1 MAAATFD
8 DLLEDEE
15 FWDSLRKKFLANN
28 QQIWS
33 TIWDSGGSTAY
44 RLGAK
49 RACKELGI
57 DWSEVPF
64 RGQEYYV
71 SHGRKL
77 TEQLT
82 DTDLGQIRA
91 LLEKNWGIGEKAFAR
106 QAEASQLASPARL
119 KNIYR
124 TEIHYSNENAWLDQ
138 AKSSGV
144 VETRSWVAMGDERTC
159 EICLELE
166 AENQDVPID
175 QPFSNG
181 EMIVHGH
188 NQCRCRAVANARS
201 PNMEH
206 RIAGRNVAQF
216 TRPKA
221 VA

>member
-1 MAAATFD
+1 MAATFD
-8 DLLEDEE
+8 DLLDDGE
-15 FWDSLRKKFLANN
+15 FWLSLRKKLTANN
-28 QQIWS
+28 QLV
-33 TIWDSGGSTAY
+33 WDTVWESGGEMAY
-44 RLGAK
+44 SLGAK

-57 DWSEVPF
+57 DWTKVPF
-64 RGQEYYV
+64 RGQEYYI
-71 SHGRKL
+71 SHGREL

-82 DTDLGQIRA
+82 DTDLGQIRD

-144 VETRSWVAMGDERTC
+144 VETRSWWAMGDERTC
-159 EICLELE
+159 PECADLEV
-166 AENQDVPID
+166 ENQDVLLD

-181 EMIVHGH
+181 EMIVHAH

-201 PNMEH
+201 PNLEH
-206 RIAGRNVAQF
+206 RTAGRKVAQF

>member
-1 MAAATFD
+1 MASVTFD

-15 FWDSLRKKFLANN
+15 FWDSLRQKLLANN

-33 TIWDSGGSTAY
+33 TVWDSGGSTAY

-57 DWSEVPF
+57 DWSELTF
-64 RGQEYYV
+64 RGKEYYIA
-71 SHGRKL
+71 HGREL

-82 DTDLGQIRA
+82 ETDLGQIRD

-124 TEIHYSNENAWLDQ
+124 TEIHYSNENAWLSQ
-138 AKSSGV
+138 ATEAG
-144 VETRSWVAMGDERTC
+144 VETRSWWAMGDERTC
-159 EICLELE
+159 QECSDLE

-188 NQCRCRAVANARS
+188 NQCRCRAVANVRS
-201 PNMEH
+201 PNLEH
-206 RIAGRNVAQF
+206 RIAGRRVAQF

>member
-15 FWDSLRKKFLANN
+15 FWDSIRKKFLANN
-28 QQIWS
+28 QQIWD
-33 TIWDSGGSTAY
+33 TVWDSGGSMAY

-57 DWSEVPF
+57 DWTEVPF
-64 RGQEYYV
+64 RGQEYYIT
-71 SHGRKL
+71 HGRKL

-82 DTDLGQIRA
+82 DTDLGQIRD

-106 QAEASQLASPARL
+106 QAEASQLVSPARL

-124 TEIHYSNENAWLDQ
+124 TEIHFSNENAWLDQ

-144 VETRSWVAMGDERTC
+144 VETRSWMAMGDERTC
-159 EICLELE
+159 DICLELE

-206 RIAGRNVAQF
+206 RTAGRKIAQF
-216 TRPKA
+216 MRPKA
-221 VA
+221 IA